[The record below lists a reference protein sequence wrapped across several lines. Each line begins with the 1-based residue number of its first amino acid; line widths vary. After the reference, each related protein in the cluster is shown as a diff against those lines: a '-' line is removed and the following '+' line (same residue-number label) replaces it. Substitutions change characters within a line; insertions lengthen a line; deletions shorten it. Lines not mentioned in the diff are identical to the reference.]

1 MQEKLK
7 AARDVYANPDADQP
21 AVNLAAEELS
31 EAIANLD
38 LVNPPAEVDKSGLK
52 DAANRAETLKQE
64 GYTDSSWR
72 WFQSALEEAK
82 AVLADSEATQVMVDS
97 AEARLEAAMED
108 LEKTEA
114 GSGGHTATGDWLVS
128 GISIL
133 LAALALAGAGI
144 VIFRRRKRDA

>member
-1 MQEKLK
+1 
-7 AARDVYANPDADQP
+7 
-21 AVNLAAEELS
+21 
-31 EAIANLD
+31 
-38 LVNPPAEVDKSGLK
+38 
-52 DAANRAETLKQE
+52 
-64 GYTDSSWR
+64 
-72 WFQSALEEAK
+72 
-82 AVLADSEATQVMVDS
+82 
-97 AEARLEAAMED
+97 MED

>member
-1 MQEKLK
+1 M
-7 AARDVYANPDADQP
+7 
-21 AVNLAAEELS
+21 
-31 EAIANLD
+31 
-38 LVNPPAEVDKSGLK
+38 
-52 DAANRAETLKQE
+52 
-64 GYTDSSWR
+64 
-72 WFQSALEEAK
+72 
-82 AVLADSEATQVMVDS
+82 LADSDATQAMVDS

-114 GSGGHTATGDWLVS
+114 GSGGHTGDWLVS